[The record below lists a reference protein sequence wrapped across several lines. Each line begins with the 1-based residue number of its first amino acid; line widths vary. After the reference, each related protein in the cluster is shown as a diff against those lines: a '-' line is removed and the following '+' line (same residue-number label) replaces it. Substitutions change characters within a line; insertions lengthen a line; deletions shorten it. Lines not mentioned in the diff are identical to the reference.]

1 MNVGIFLKTPEP
13 GKVKTRM
20 CPPLTPLEAADLYA
34 CLLTDSLRAAA
45 ASRAA
50 RIVLFH
56 EGPPPSEYLT
66 TALVALLREP
76 IQGDQKRL
84 LEIPQS
90 QGDLGERLRTAVASA
105 EIEAALP
112 LLLLGSDNPDL
123 PWRHI
128 DTALEA
134 LERYDLVLGP
144 ADDGGAWGI
153 GVKSRCDQLFADIPW
168 SANSTAEA
176 LRERAGELGL
186 STHSVA
192 VWQDVDEIQ
201 DLREI
206 HRRLAEDPAA
216 APATA
221 RWLKSWDGR
230 IRHLKS

>member
-1 MNVGIFLKTPEP
+1 MNVGIFLKSPQP

-20 CPPLTPLEAADLYA
+20 CPPLSPLEAADLYA

-56 EGPPPSEYLT
+56 EGPPPSEYLNP
-66 TALVALLREP
+66 ALVALLREP
-76 IQGDQKRL
+76 IQDDQERL

-90 QGDLGERLRTAVASA
+90 PGDLGERLRAAVASA
-105 EIEAALP
+105 EVEAALP

-123 PWRHI
+123 PWHHI
-128 DTALEA
+128 DTALDA
-134 LERYDLVLGP
+134 LDRYDLVLGP

-153 GVKSRCDQLFADIPW
+153 GVRIRHDQLFADIPW
-168 SANSTAEA
+168 SADNTAEA
-176 LRERAGELGL
+176 LRERAGDLGL

-192 VWQDVDEIQ
+192 MWQDVDEIQ
-201 DLREI
+201 DLREV
-206 HRRLAEDPAA
+206 HLRLAEDPAA

-221 RWLKSWDGR
+221 RWLESWDGR
-230 IRHLKS
+230 DLHLKS